1 VSSEHADEP
10 PPPPPAAPPAAPPA
24 PPAPPAAPPTPP
36 PSPWAADG
44 GVEPTPPPPAAATS
58 DLALDPTAAG
68 LPEPGRR
75 SRRWADATAAIVL
88 LVSAGAVLA
97 AASPAIG
104 RTFSP
109 DPPTVARRGLGQ
121 AIRLRGLALGAP
133 AEGATGEGRDV
144 APDLERRG
152 ESQYDDPLG
161 GSDRAGPGL
170 ERLDPWR
177 RAERGRATDRA
188 EGAEPGA
195 RGQGGEDGAPR
206 YRLGMAAVG
215 TVLRER
221 PERDGAVLAPIA
233 QGEVLLVAA
242 AVEGWLYVAFSTD
255 QGTVAGWVQ
264 RSEVVLP

>member
-1 VSSEHADEP
+1 VSSEHAAE
-10 PPPPPAAPPAAPPA
+10 PPPAAPAAPLVA
-24 PPAPPAAPPTPP
+24 PVSPWAHDAGAAPPTPP
-36 PSPWAADG
+36 PA
-44 GVEPTPPPPAAATS
+44 
-58 DLALDPTAAG
+58 AAG

-75 SRRWADATAAIVL
+75 SRRWADAAAAIAL

-109 DPPTVARRGLGQ
+109 EPAVAARRGLGQ
-121 AIRLRGLALGAP
+121 AIRLRGFALGAP
-133 AEGATGEGRDV
+133 AEGPSGEGRDV
-144 APDLERRG
+144 APDLEERG
-152 ESQYDDPLG
+152 ESRDGDPLA
-161 GSDRAGPGL
+161 GSDRGGPAL

-177 RAERGRATDRA
+177 RDGRGRPRA

-195 RGQGGEDGAPR
+195 QAQGGEDGAPR

-221 PERDGAVLAPIA
+221 PERDGAVLAQVA

-242 AVEGWLYVAFSTD
+242 AVEGWLYVAFSTE
-255 QGTVAGWVQ
+255 QGTVVGWVQ